1 MNRTDLIAKLLANEN
16 LTVIQAPVSTASFD
30 IVNRTLRLP
39 QWKEMSGN
47 LLDMLIGHEV
57 GHALYTLE
65 KEYLK
70 PEFKD
75 TPHFHGYLNVIEDVR
90 IEKLMKRKYPGLRKA
105 FNLGYKELND
115 KDFFGVA
122 DSDFKN
128 MILIDKIN
136 LYFKAGYNCG
146 VTFNETE
153 KEFVKRAEDT
163 ETVADVIQLS
173 KDIYDYSKAELD
185 GKIEELKKMGMDLDD
200 MEFGDGE
207 DAGEAQMMDVEQE
220 ADDEAPSEDE
230 QPATSSAAQ
239 DEPDHL
245 DGLES
250 KTEKKLRQKIEE
262 LSDVDT
268 FYRYIKIPKKNEH
281 NLFVS
286 YKEII
291 AEVQDSVAQG
301 DANYQNIHC
310 PLFTESDME
319 EAEKFKASSKKVV
332 NYLLKEFE
340 MRKSASLYKRAKMS
354 KVGSLDMKKLY
365 QYKLNDDI
373 FKQIMVIPEGKNHGM
388 LMLLDW
394 SGSMSPNIQAT
405 IEQVV
410 NLAMFCRG
418 AQIPFQVFA
427 FTDHHRKHDDIYSK
441 ITQIKAGGD
450 PLVKDDEINVYAK
463 TLKLLELFSSKMS
476 NSEFN
481 YMTNLTLCKHFT
493 WRDGYR
499 LGSTPLNEALAY
511 LYNYIPEFKNKNGVE
526 KMTFITLT
534 DGDGMHMYDNK
545 QLTITR
551 RRDEGKT
558 TVPFLLDE
566 TTKKTYELNEVSS
579 QTKSLLQMMKDR
591 YDITLLGFFITR
603 MGNYDL
609 ASAFQSHGLELNYL
623 EMADI
628 KKKMRNEGFL
638 SLKNTGRDDLFLIP
652 ASKKI
657 EDEKEVAV
665 TAKDSAAKIARE
677 FYKALNTRKTSRV
690 LLNKFI
696 GWVA

>member
-65 KEYLK
+65 KEYIRPELK
-70 PEFKD
+70 D
-75 TPHFHGYLNVIEDVR
+75 IPHFHGYLNVIEDVR

-115 KDFFGVA
+115 RDFFGVA

-128 MILIDKIN
+128 MLLIDKIN

-146 VTFNETE
+146 VTFNEAE
-153 KEFVKRAEDT
+153 KQFVKRAEET

-173 KDIYDYSKAELD
+173 KDIYDYSKAELE
-185 GKIEELKKMGMDLDD
+185 GKVEELKKMGMDLDEMD
-200 MEFGDGE
+200 EFGEGEGQQQQFMDMDEDGE
-207 DAGEAQMMDVEQE
+207 DIDMPPQESMGSSAMDIP
-220 ADDEAPSEDE
+220 DEA
-230 QPATSSAAQ
+230 
-239 DEPDHL
+239 

-268 FYRYIKIPKKNEH
+268 FYRYITIPKKNEH

-286 YKEII
+286 YKDII
-291 AEVQDSVAQG
+291 ADVQQSIAKG
-301 DANYQNIHC
+301 DADFQNIQA
-310 PLFTESDME
+310 PLFTETDIE
-319 EAEKFKASSKKVV
+319 DAEKFKTSSKKVV

-394 SGSMSPNIQAT
+394 SGSMSPTIQAT
-405 IEQVV
+405 IEQVI

-427 FTDHHRKHDDIYSK
+427 FTDHHRRHDDVYSK
-441 ITQIKAGGD
+441 IGEYKADGI
-450 PLVKDDEINVYAK
+450 PLVKDNEINLYAK
-463 TLKLLELFSSKMS
+463 GLRLLELFSNKMT

-493 WRDGYR
+493 WREGYR
-499 LGSTPLNEALAY
+499 LGSTPLNESLAY
-511 LYNYIPEFKNKNGVE
+511 LYNYIPEFKSKNNVE

-534 DGDGMHMYDNK
+534 DGDAMHMYDNK
-545 QLTITR
+545 QWTIAR
-551 RRDEGKT
+551 RREDNGQT
-558 TVPFLLDE
+558 SIPFLLDE
-566 TTKKTYELNEVSS
+566 TTKKTYELQEASS
-579 QTKSLLQMMKDR
+579 QTKALLQMMKDR
-591 YDITLLGFFITR
+591 YDVTLLGFFITR
-603 MGNYDL
+603 MGAYDL
-609 ASAFQSHGLELNYL
+609 NSAFSSHGQQLNYL
-623 EMADI
+623 ELADI
-628 KKKMRNEGFL
+628 KKKMRNDGFL

-657 EDEKEVAV
+657 EEDKEVAV
-665 TAKDSAAKIARE
+665 TSKDSAAKIARE

>member
-30 IVNRTLRLP
+30 IINRTLRLP

-65 KEYLK
+65 KEYIK
-70 PEFKD
+70 PELKEI
-75 TPHFHGYLNVIEDVR
+75 PHFHGYLNVIEDVR

-115 KDFFGVA
+115 RDFFGVA

-128 MILIDKIN
+128 MLLIDKIN

-146 VTFNETE
+146 VTFNEAE
-153 KEFVKRAEDT
+153 KQFVKRAEDT
-163 ETVADVIQLS
+163 ETVAEVIQLS
-173 KDIYDYSKAELD
+173 KDIYDYSKVELD
-185 GKIEELKKMGMDLDD
+185 GKIEELKKMGIDLDEMDEGEGEGQQQQFMD
-200 MEFGDGE
+200 MDEDGE
-207 DAGEAQMMDVEQE
+207 NEDMPPQESMGSQAQDIP
-220 ADDEAPSEDE
+220 DEA
-230 QPATSSAAQ
+230 
-239 DEPDHL
+239 

-268 FYRYIKIPKKNEH
+268 FYRYITIPKKNEH

-291 AEVQDSVAQG
+291 ADIQQSIDKG
-301 DANYQNIHC
+301 DAEYQNLQA
-310 PLFTESDME
+310 PLFTESDKE
-319 EAEKFKASSKKVV
+319 DAEKFKTSSKKVV

-388 LMLLDW
+388 IMLLDW
-394 SGSMSPNIQAT
+394 SGSMTPTIQAT
-405 IEQVV
+405 IEQVI

-427 FTDHHRKHDDIYSK
+427 FTDHHRKHDDVYSK
-441 ITQIKAGGD
+441 IGAYKADGL
-450 PLVKDDEINVYAK
+450 PLVKDNEINLYAK
-463 TLKLLELFSSKMS
+463 SLRLLELFSNKMT

-481 YMTNLTLCKHFT
+481 YMTNLTLCKYFT

-511 LYNYIPEFKNKNGVE
+511 LYNYIPEFKSKNSVE

-534 DGDGMHMYDNK
+534 DGDAMHMYDNK
-545 QLTITR
+545 QWSITR
-551 RRDEGKT
+551 RREDNGQT
-558 TVPFLLDE
+558 SVPFLLDE
-566 TTKKTYELNEVSS
+566 TTKKTYELKEVSS
-579 QTKSLLQMMKDR
+579 QTRALLQMMKDR

-603 MGNYDL
+603 MGAYDL
-609 ASAFQSHGLELNYL
+609 NSAFSSHGQELNYL
-623 EMADI
+623 EMAHI
-628 KKKMRNEGFL
+628 KKKMRNDGFL

-652 ASKKI
+652 AAKKI
-657 EDEKEVAV
+657 EDDKEVAV
-665 TAKDSAAKIARE
+665 TSKDSAAKIARE